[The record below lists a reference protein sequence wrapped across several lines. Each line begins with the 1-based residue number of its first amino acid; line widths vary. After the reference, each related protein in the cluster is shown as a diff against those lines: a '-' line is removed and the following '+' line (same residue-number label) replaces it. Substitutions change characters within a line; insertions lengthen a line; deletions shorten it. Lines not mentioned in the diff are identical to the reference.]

1 MDQNPA
7 PPVQGGGGFGSS
19 EMKSPVVKRTVRIA
33 GHKTRVSIE
42 HGFWKSLKEIAGE
55 RHMSLSDLIAA
66 IENDRQHSNL
76 SSAIRLFVLEFY
88 RSRFSSK
95 PGDKMS
101 V

>member
-1 MDQNPA
+1 M
-7 PPVQGGGGFGSS
+7 GGP
-19 EMKSPVVKRTVRIA
+19 EMKSLVVKRSIRIA
-33 GHKTRVSIE
+33 GHKTSISLE
-42 HGFWKSLKEIAGE
+42 DGFWRALKEIARE
-55 RHMSLSDLIAA
+55 RHISLSALVAA

-95 PGDKMS
+95 PGDETS